1 MTNDRNVEERRFG
14 QAGGTR
20 LAPGL
25 VGHFG
30 SPPNRAEG
38 HSPGADP
45 TQTLFRVAVVKL
57 TAEAMA
63 GGARQGKA
71 ALAVADELRRQQA
84 PQMPDRRTIER
95 WHREA
100 NTPGHRLAIFEAVPG

>member
-1 MTNDRNVEERRFG
+1 MTNDRNVDD
-14 QAGGTR
+14 
-20 LAPGL
+20 LAKL
-25 VGHFG
+25 AA
-30 SPPNRAEG
+30 RAWHRASWG
-38 HSPGADP
+38 ISDPLLTVPKVAHSPGADP

-100 NTPGHRLAIFEAVPG
+100 NTPGHRLAIFEAVAG